1 MHRFGPRAGF
11 ISRGVRNSGHR
22 RRVDGRIARSRR
34 KGGAGAPQRTCI
46 YQTQRGAEPH
56 AQLRHRPRRW
66 QVRHVSRRRRL
77 PRTECP
83 RPPGGNHGVR
93 RARHAVLRNS
103 WNRRK
108 RQRRPTLERRDFRRK
123 PAPTCSAESISANA
137 TPVPA
142 DGIRLPLLAGDAR
155 RQLAADG
162 SDLARGRRVHT
173 PRVVLRTADP
183 ISSPSGFTTT
193 CNAAIRSWAITSRK
207 VA

>member
-1 MHRFGPRAGF
+1 MYCLGPCAGF

-22 RRVDGRIARSRR
+22 RRVDGRVARSRR

-56 AQLRHRPRRW
+56 AQLRHRPRRG

-83 RPPGGNHGVR
+83 RAPGGNHGVR

-123 PAPTCSAESISANA
+123 PAPTCSAESISCNA
-137 TPVPA
+137 TGSCRWYTPTSTRRRCSTPTRCGWLRSGTRTKSSHPA
-142 DGIRLPLLAGDAR
+142 RCITHG
-155 RQLAADG
+155 G
-162 SDLARGRRVHT
+162 SNT
-173 PRVVLRTADP
+173 
-183 ISSPSGFTTT
+183 SPSGFTTT

>member
-1 MHRFGPRAGF
+1 MYCLGPCAGF

-22 RRVDGRIARSRR
+22 RRVDGRVARSR
-34 KGGAGAPQRTCI
+34 G
-46 YQTQRGAEPH
+46 
-56 AQLRHRPRRW
+56 

-83 RPPGGNHGVR
+83 RAPGGNHGVR

-123 PAPTCSAESISANA
+123 RLRRAARSRFPATR
-137 TPVPA
+137 PVPA

-173 PRVVLRTADP
+173 PRVVLHGGSNT
-183 ISSPSGFTTT
+183 SPSGFTTT

>member
-1 MHRFGPRAGF
+1 MYCLGPCAGF

-22 RRVDGRIARSRR
+22 RRVDGRVARSRR

-56 AQLRHRPRRW
+56 AQLRHRPRHG

-83 RPPGGNHGVR
+83 RAPGGNHGVR

-103 WNRRK
+103 GNRRK
-108 RQRRPTLERRDFRRK
+108 RQRRPTLERRDFRRQRLRRAARSRF
-123 PAPTCSAESISANA
+123 PATR
-137 TPVPA
+137 PVPA

-173 PRVVLRTADP
+173 PRVVLRTGG
-183 ISSPSGFTTT
+183 SNTSPSGFTTT
-193 CNAAIRSWAITSRK
+193 CNAATRSWAITSHK